1 MHLKPTQFV
10 DTPVGHDGAVARL
23 AGGMLWF
30 AAYEVI
36 ENGARRTVPLADVDR
51 ALGSNVRAATLHQR
65 ITSPRSPLTLGARA
79 LRFDQPLVAG
89 ILNVPPDSFSAAGG
103 HQDYPADR
111 KRVVSGKSV
120 SVRVDLGGGRNI

>member
-65 ITSPRSPLTLGARA
+65 ITSPRSPPTLGARA
-79 LRFDQPLVAG
+79 LRFDQPLVAA
-89 ILNVPPDSFSAAGG
+89 ILNVTPDSFSDG
-103 HQDYPADR
+103 DR
-111 KRVVSGKSV
+111 KSTRLNSSH
-120 SVRVDLGGGRNI
+120 